1 MRNNKRFISV
11 NNRPQVSA
19 APQFDDLL
27 RTEQRMRSIIKA
39 AVDAIVTIDDRGNIE
54 SANPATERM
63 FGFSEGELLGHNV
76 SILMPEPYRSE
87 HDRYL
92 SQYLKT
98 GTAKV
103 IGIGREVTA
112 MRKDGT
118 TFPISLSVSEV
129 ESSEGR
135 IFTGIIHDLTNRRNL
150 ERQIVEASANEQ
162 RRIGHDL
169 HDGLCQDLIG
179 IAFSADQI
187 GRSLRSKGVQEEAQL
202 ADAVAASVRTAA
214 AQARRL
220 SHGLN
225 PVDLKGGGLRA
236 ALDSLSRRIS
246 ESFGVTCR
254 FHSPSEEHRIHDDTI
269 ATHLFRIAQE
279 AVSNAIRHGHA
290 RRITIT
296 LDIRPDQLVLTVK
309 DDGAGLPSYLSG
321 TTVAPHSD
329 TAGIGLQ
336 TMRYRAHIINGVFDL
351 RSGPR
356 GGTLMTCTVR
366 GRFSAQ
372 SPNHHPART
381 SRGSSEKSRSIKP
394 KPSRST

>member
-1 MRNNKRFISV
+1 
-11 NNRPQVSA
+11 
-19 APQFDDLL
+19 
-27 RTEQRMRSIIKA
+27 MRSIIKA
-39 AVDAIVTIDDRGNIE
+39 AVDAIITIDQRGNIE

-63 FGFSEGELLGHNV
+63 FGYSERELIGRNV
-76 SILMPEPYRSE
+76 SMLMPEPYRSQ
-87 HDRYL
+87 HDTYL
-92 SQYLKT
+92 KQYLKT
-98 GTAKV
+98 GTAKI

-112 MRKDGT
+112 ARKDGT

-129 ESSEGR
+129 DTGDGR

-187 GRSLRSKGVQEEAQL
+187 GRSLRSKGVQEEALL
-202 ADAVAASVRTAA
+202 ADSVAASVRNAA

-236 ALDSLSRRIS
+236 ALDALSRRIS
-246 ESFGVTCR
+246 TSFGVICQFRTPDESIKLR
-254 FHSPSEEHRIHDDTI
+254 DDTL

-279 AVSNAIRHGHA
+279 AVSNAIRHGRA
-290 RRITIT
+290 TRISIL
-296 LDIRPDQLVLTVK
+296 LDIRTNELVLKVK
-309 DDGAGLPSYLSG
+309 DNGTGLPSYLSG

-329 TAGIGLQ
+329 SAGIGLQ

-366 GRFSAQ
+366 GHFATPSKRNGS
-372 SPNHHPART
+372 HPQD
-381 SRGSSEKSRSIKP
+381 SRPSSDKSRPAKAKAS
-394 KPSRST
+394 

>member
-1 MRNNKRFISV
+1 MRNNKPFNPV
-11 NNRPQVSA
+11 NNRNGALPPHFA
-19 APQFDDLL
+19 ELL

-39 AVDAIVTIDDRGNIE
+39 AVDAIITIDDRGNIE
-54 SANPATERM
+54 SANPATERL
-63 FGFSEGELLGHNV
+63 FGYRERELIGQNV

-92 SQYLKT
+92 RQYLKT

-112 MRKDGT
+112 VRKDGT
-118 TFPISLSVSEV
+118 TIPISLSVSEV
-129 ESSEGR
+129 ETGGGR
-135 IFTGIIHDLTNRRNL
+135 IFTGIIHDLTSRRNL

-187 GRSLRSKGVQEEAQL
+187 GRSLRAKGVQEEAVL
-202 ADAVAASVRTAA
+202 ADTVAASVRNAA

-225 PVDLKGGGLRA
+225 PVDLKAGGLRA
-236 ALDSLSRRIS
+236 ALDALSRRIS
-246 ESFGVTCR
+246 DTFGVRCR
-254 FHSPSEEHRIHDDTI
+254 FHSPSDENRIHDDTV

-279 AVSNAIRHGHA
+279 AVSNAIRHGRA
-290 RRITIT
+290 KRIHVKLEIR
-296 LDIRPDQLVLTVK
+296 LDHLVLTVK
-309 DDGAGLPSYLSG
+309 DDGTGLPSYLSG
-321 TTVAPHSD
+321 TTVPPHTDS
-329 TAGIGLQ
+329 AGIGLQ

-356 GGTLMTCTVR
+356 GGTTMTCTVR
-366 GRFSAQ
+366 GYFPPHAA
-372 SPNHHPART
+372 HPAPTRVP
-381 SRGSSEKSRSIKP
+381 RPASEKSRRLKA